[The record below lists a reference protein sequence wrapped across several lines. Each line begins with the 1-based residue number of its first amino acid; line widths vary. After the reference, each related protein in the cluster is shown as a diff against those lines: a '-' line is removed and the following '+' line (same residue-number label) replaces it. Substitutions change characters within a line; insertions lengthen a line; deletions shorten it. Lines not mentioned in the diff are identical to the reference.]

1 MTVSE
6 QEAAARA
13 DRARRI
19 ALFRYTLIR
28 PAVDPELTSRQRG
41 ALVRALAAQSHTG
54 PDGEPVRVSRKSI
67 DRWIRA
73 WRAGG
78 FDALIPA
85 PRQVA
90 PRTDATVLELAVGLK
105 RENPARTATQVAR
118 ILRAQLGWSPSERTL
133 QRHFAARELGTR
145 PDGQPP
151 AAFGRFEAG
160 RINDIWVADVL
171 HGPKIAGHK
180 TYLFAILDDHS
191 RLVVAARFCYRED
204 TIRWAAVL
212 RSALQS
218 RGLPATIYLDNGA
231 PFSDTWLVTA
241 CAKLG
246 IQLTHS
252 APGRP
257 QGRGKIERL
266 FRTVREQFLVEIT
279 GETDT
284 DGGDQAR
291 RVVGDID
298 ELNRLFTAW
307 VETEYHRRVHEETNA
322 TPLQRYGAADPVA
335 LPGAAL
341 LCEAFRWGEYRTVR
355 KTATVE
361 LHGNTYRVDP
371 FLVGRKVE
379 LTFDPFDLTE
389 ITVCWQNKPVG
400 VAVPHVIGRHAHP
413 KARPELP
420 DTEQPQLTGI
430 DYLALV
436 EGAHTNEVTER
447 LRLSDLDTEP
457 AATAPSDSDG
467 DGDPDQLTIHDA
479 LNAPTS
485 TEAKP
490 ETEGPA

>member
-6 QEAAARA
+6 TEAAARA
-13 DRARRI
+13 ARARQI
-19 ALFRYTLIR
+19 ALFRYALIR
-28 PAVDPELTSRQRG
+28 PAVDVGLTSRQRG

-54 PDGEPVRVSRKSI
+54 PDGTPVRVSRKTL

-105 RENPARTATQVAR
+105 KENPARTATQVAR

-133 QRHFAARELGTR
+133 QRHFASLELTTR

-160 RINDIWVADVL
+160 RINEIWVADVL
-171 HGPKIAGHK
+171 HGPKISGHK
-180 TYLFAILDDHS
+180 SYLFAILDDHS
-191 RLVVAARFCYRED
+191 RLVVAAKFCYRED
-204 TIRWAAVL
+204 TIRWAGVL

-218 RGLPATIYLDNGA
+218 RGLPATLYLDNGA

-279 GETDT
+279 GAGE
-284 DGGDQAR
+284 DQADGAR
-291 RVVGDID
+291 RMVGDID

-307 VETEYHRRVHEETNA
+307 VETEYHRRMHEETGA
-322 TPLQRYGAADPVA
+322 TPLQRYGAAEAVP
-335 LPGAAL
+335 LPSAAL
-341 LCEAFRWGEYRTVR
+341 LAEAFRWGEYRTVR

-389 ITVCWQNKPVG
+389 ITVCWQGKPVG
-400 VAVPHVIGRHAHP
+400 TAVPHVIGRHAHP

-420 DTEQPQLTGI
+420 DAEQPALTGI

-436 EGAHTNEVTER
+436 EATHTSEITQR

-457 AATAPSDSDG
+457 AEADAL
-467 DGDPDQLTIHDA
+467 GDPDQLTIHDA
-479 LNAPTS
+479 LND
-485 TEAKP
+485 
-490 ETEGPA
+490 PASEKEPA